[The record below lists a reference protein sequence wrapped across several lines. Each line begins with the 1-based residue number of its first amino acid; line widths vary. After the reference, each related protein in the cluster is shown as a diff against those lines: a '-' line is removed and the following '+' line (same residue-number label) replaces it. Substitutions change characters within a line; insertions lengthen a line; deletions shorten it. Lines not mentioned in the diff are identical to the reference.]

1 CSWGRP
7 GGYALFPHGGTR
19 TRPSPRGSHSHST
32 DCVPVAESAA
42 ATGSLRLQLHGF
54 APRPRFIPALFFA
67 PKFARKPTISVLH
80 EAPARAY
87 DSALMIS
94 TASVHRLLLVRL
106 PFNNVS
112 LRAPAIGTL
121 LIVKSKKLMFNY
133 PNTYFTLFPLEYE
146 KHPGPQPQ
154 QFRPRPVPGVSKKGR
169 GRHVPTKEAGG
180 RKGTTYTCSVE
191 DCHKVFK
198 RHEHLKRHVMSLHS
212 NEQNY
217 MCALPFCDKTF
228 NRRDNLLQHERKH
241 TLYQRL
247 FDCTKNFDGELIR
260 NEWEDIKNPDA
271 IYEWPEP
278 WDSGVGIP
286 LSLRYLN
293 LTARDV
299 GDMDEDNVADDDS
312 TMADVGDHP
321 DYTVH
326 FVRYEEP
333 LQPGSPV
340 LVRSDPFAPSDNMFT
355 VFNVSAIHPDD
366 PSASWDDQTIA
377 NHELDVPL
385 FDLPSPSN
393 DIKVIPADTVTV

>member
-1 CSWGRP
+1 MPADMELTRYYDPPDPNAWRESLTWNGAPVMPESCRP
-7 GGYALFPHGGTR
+7 LSFLVN
-19 TRPSPRGSHSHST
+19 RPLARRPPPVVPEKAPVQIEPRSLPPAKY
-32 DCVPVAESAA
+32 VPPPPPPPPDP
-42 ATGSLRLQLHGF
+42 L
-54 APRPRFIPALFFA
+54 I
-67 PKFARKPTISVLH
+67 
-80 EAPARAY
+80 
-87 DSALMIS
+87 
-94 TASVHRLLLVRL
+94 ASGDV
-106 PFNNVS
+106 
-112 LRAPAIGTL
+112 I
-121 LIVKSKKLMFNY
+121 LIDGQRHTWVDGQ
-133 PNTYFTLFPLEYE
+133 LFPLEYE

-293 LTARDV
+293 LTARDL